1 MSKQQ
6 RLILKLALT
15 YWGSVNHQQSANV
28 NYTLSTLP
36 CGNRIYHGSFQTK
49 SVSSSFR

>member
-1 MSKQQ
+1 MSKEQ
-6 RLILKLALT
+6 RFILKLALT

-36 CGNRIYHGSFQTK
+36 VGIGYIMVASKPNQ
-49 SVSSSFR
+49 